1 MRKELIVYCETN
13 EEDTE
18 VSVQRVSDNPDFVLL
33 KLGGFAVAINRHELA
48 EALDNVSMYGR
59 IFDEESQRKANAVKL
74 EESRAAAKVRQSM
87 EVSPAMAPGL
97 KTGKKKAKVAPED
110 EGAVVIDVIHRTE
123 PTESELKLAQMMA
136 GLGTFKENK

>member
-18 VSVQRVSDNPDFVLL
+18 VSVQRVSDNPDFILL

-48 EALDNVSMYGR
+48 EALENVSLYGR
-59 IFDEESQRKANAVKL
+59 IFDEESQRKANAGKL
-74 EESRAAAKVRQSM
+74 EESRAAARERQSM
-87 EVSPAMAPGL
+87 EVSPALAPGL
-97 KTGKKKAKVAPED
+97 KQPKKKKKVDPED

-123 PTESELKLAQMMA
+123 PTESELKLAKLMS
-136 GLGTFKENK
+136 GLGDFKKE